1 MNVLVD
7 TSIWIDHFRRG
18 DLRLA
23 QYLDRGEVVMHPF
36 IIGELVLGHLPKIAD
51 MIEDLQTLAKAGLAG
66 NDEVIT
72 FISQRKLS
80 GSGIGYVDA
89 HLLAAA
95 ALVPETLLW
104 TRDKRLNAVAQ
115 SLSLAVE
122 IRE

>member
-104 TRDKRLNAVAQ
+104 TLDKRLNAVAQ